1 MMPSHA
7 GTPLIKSRRAADP
20 LFQSIVEGAS
30 DGIVVVDV
38 DGHVMFCNQAFAQLF
53 ERTADEFQGELIGF
67 PVAAGESTEIGVL
80 RKDGSLA
87 VVEMR
92 VSQTFLGK
100 EPAFVAILRD
110 ISERKR
116 AEEQLRLSGQIFQ
129 NTQEGILVT
138 DARGVILT
146 VNPAFTAVTG
156 YSAEEAIG
164 QKPNLLNSG
173 RHDQAFYAEMW
184 RALGEAGQWHGEIW
198 NRRKSGEIYPEW
210 IHMSAIRDNDGMVSH
225 YVAIFSD
232 ITKVKANEERLRT
245 LAHYDTL
252 TGLPNRFLFQDHVEL
267 ALAQAARSGKQ
278 VAIMFLDL
286 DHFKEIND
294 TLGHHA
300 GDTVLIEVAGRLSG
314 CLRAGDTLGRIGGDE
329 FTAVL
334 PGLDNAIVASVV
346 ASKFIEALT
355 HPFQIEGH
363 ELKITVSIGIAIF
376 PQHGSLLE
384 QLSLAADAAMYEV
397 KQRGR
402 NGYRFQETDIC
413 DDITTQRIKP
423 TMMSPA
429 SKRKKQGVSG

>member
-38 DGHVMFCNQAFAQLF
+38 DGHVIFCNRAFTQLF
-53 ERTADEFQGELIGF
+53 QRSADEFEGTLFGF
-67 PVAAGESTEIGVL
+67 PVAAGEATEIKVL
-80 RKDGSLA
+80 RPDGSMTVA
-87 VVEMR
+87 EMR
-92 VSQTFLGK
+92 VSQTCMGDRH
-100 EPAFVAILRD
+100 AFVAILRD
-110 ISERKR
+110 ISQHAR
-116 AEEQLRLSGQIFQ
+116 ADEQLRLSGKIFQ
-129 NTQEGILVT
+129 NTQEGIMVT

-156 YSAEEAIG
+156 YTAEEAIG

-210 IHMSAIRDNDGMVSH
+210 INMSAIRDNDGMVSH

-232 ITKVKANEERLRT
+232 ITTVKENEQRLRT

-267 ALAQAARSGKQ
+267 ALAQAARHGKQ

-294 TLGHHA
+294 TLGHRA

-334 PGLDNAIVASVV
+334 PGLDNAIAASVV
-346 ASKFIEALT
+346 AGKFIEALT

-363 ELKITVSIGIAIF
+363 EFKITVSIGIAIF
-376 PQHGSLLE
+376 PQHGSVLE
-384 QLSLAADAAMYEV
+384 HLSQAADAAMYEV

-402 NGYRFQETDIC
+402 NGYRFQGTETC
-413 DDITTQRIKP
+413 DDITTQRIELA
-423 TMMSPA
+423 MMSPA

>member
-1 MMPSHA
+1 
-7 GTPLIKSRRAADP
+7 

-30 DGIVVVDV
+30 DGIVVVDI
-38 DGHVMFCNQAFAQLF
+38 DGHVMFCNRAFAQLF
-53 ERTADEFQGELIGF
+53 ERTADGFTGELIGF

-92 VSQTFLGK
+92 VSQTCLGK

-110 ISERKR
+110 ISQRKR
-116 AEEQLRLSGQIFQ
+116 AEEQLRLSGKIFE

-184 RALGEAGQWHGEIW
+184 RTLGEAGQWRGEIW
-198 NRRKSGEIYPEW
+198 NRRKNGEIYPEW
-210 IHMSAIRDNDGMVSH
+210 INMSAIRDNDGMVSH

-232 ITKVKANEERLRT
+232 ITTVKENEERLRT

-267 ALAQAARSGKQ
+267 ALSQAARHGKQ

-294 TLGHHA
+294 TLGHRV

-314 CLRAGDTLGRIGGDE
+314 CLRAGDTLGRVGGDE

-334 PGLDNAIVASVV
+334 PGLDNAAAAAVV
-346 ASKFIEALT
+346 AGKFIEALS
-355 HPFQIEGH
+355 HPFQIEGR
-363 ELKITVSIGIAIF
+363 EFKITVSIGIAIF
-376 PQHGSLLE
+376 PEHGSLLE
-384 QLSLAADAAMYEV
+384 HLSHAADAAMYEV

-402 NGYRFQETDIC
+402 NGYRFRGTDTC
-413 DDITTQRIKP
+413 DDIMTRRTELK
-423 TMMSPA
+423 TASPA
-429 SKRKKQGVSG
+429 SRRKIQGGTG